1 MTPAPH
7 SRSSKLCPGCVYAV
21 SRYHVAAAGPAS
33 ACDPSGQRPGDRPLR
48 RGRRASAFSLL
59 EVVAA
64 LAIFAIGMVAV
75 IGLFAPVSKSVSSV
89 GEAEVAARVADSIRA
104 RLQALPFDQ
113 ALSLVQAPAD
123 VRRKDADGA
132 YNPNDGTRH
141 PAVIFGKLSGDVGI
155 YDAGENRRRW
165 YDSSVPTPQPVQD
178 ADKYFEVD
186 LIRNETLSPASGD
199 ATAAFVAFN
208 LRVRWPAF
216 LRASS
221 GAAVQVGANP
231 AGGGPVPY
239 DHSRKQVLFFTGA
252 IQR

>member
-1 MTPAPH
+1 LFLVT
-7 SRSSKLCPGCVYAV
+7 RSNSTVV
-21 SRYHVAAAGPAS
+21 DPAS
-33 ACDPSGQRPGDRPLR
+33 ALEHSGQRPGDRPLHP
-48 RGRRASAFSLL
+48 GRQSAFSLL

-89 GEAEVAARVADSIRA
+89 GEAETAARVADSIRA
-104 RLQALPFDQ
+104 RLQGLPFDQ
-113 ALSLVQAPAD
+113 ALSLIQLPAD
-123 VRRKDADGA
+123 VRRKDAEGT
-132 YNPNDGTRH
+132 YNPNDGTRN
-141 PAVIFGKLSGDVGI
+141 PAVIFGLLNGDAGI
-155 YDAGENRRRW
+155 YDSGENRRRW

-186 LIRNETLSPASGD
+186 LIRNETLSPAAADG
-199 ATAAFVAFN
+199 TAAFVAYN
-208 LRVRWPAF
+208 MRVRWPAF
-216 LRASS
+216 VRASS

-231 AGGGPVPY
+231 AGGGAVPY